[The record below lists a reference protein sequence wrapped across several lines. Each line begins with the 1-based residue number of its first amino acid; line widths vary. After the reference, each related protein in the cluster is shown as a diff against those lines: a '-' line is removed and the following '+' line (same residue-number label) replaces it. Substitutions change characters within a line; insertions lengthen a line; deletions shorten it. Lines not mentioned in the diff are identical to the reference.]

1 MNRTQ
6 TKKTEVLYYKHKLM
20 RKTWPRGHGVVG
32 SWCKQSCCSCSF
44 IFIFKPGHIDCRHHH
59 RIFHGRF
66 GAISMA
72 TKRVTV
78 LIPRLHWMSFL
89 ERWSVE
95 DLSMNGEGVR
105 KFWKVPIRGVDVV
118 LHLDVWI
125 FLWNEIGCHNAGI
138 YYFFLLG
145 RIWLGRFS
153 ELPPP

>member
-89 ERWSVE
+89 ERWSVWRLIHE
-95 DLSMNGEGVR
+95 WGGCSEILEGANSGGWCCIAPWCLNIFMKWNGMSQCR
-105 KFWKVPIRGVDVV
+105 YI
-118 LHLDVWI
+118 L
-125 FLWNEIGCHNAGI
+125 
-138 YYFFLLG
+138 FFPLG
-145 RIWLGRFS
+145 KNLVG
-153 ELPPP
+153 